1 MRGSRALR
9 ALAAFAAGALGSA
22 GCGEYAYSDAEAR
35 ARADS
40 SAAGLEVGRTVVASG
55 APDDSVRDTIAVAT
69 RGGAGAAKADSAA
82 TPDSARGAPPE
93 KQDSAERP
101 APQHPIAAPR
111 VDSTPPRRPP
121 PRRPPPAPR
130 TTVNAYLEF
139 APSERA
145 AYLDL
150 VAAHDSARGRPTFNG
165 AAEGG
170 ATVTIPLGW
179 RVVIHFANADTVPH
193 SAIVVD
199 EPDLIPDDAPAAAFG
214 QAFVRR
220 VEDGLPPGA
229 RDDIAFTANREGRF
243 LIFCGVPGHGVQGQW
258 IRLLVTSQAAVP
270 LYTP

>member
-1 MRGSRALR
+1 MRGARAPWAVAVL
-9 ALAAFAAGALGSA
+9 AAGALGPA
-22 GCGEYAYSDAEAR
+22 GCGEYAYTDAGAR

-40 SAAGLEVGRTVVASG
+40 SAAGLAVGPAVVASG
-55 APDDSVRDTIAVAT
+55 APDDSVRDTMVVAA
-69 RGGAGAAKADSAA
+69 RGGAGAPKADSAA

-93 KQDSAERP
+93 KQDTVERP
-101 APQHPIAAPR
+101 TPQHPIAAPR
-111 VDSTPPRRPP
+111 ADSTPPRRP

-139 APSERA
+139 TPSERA

-150 VAAHDSARGRPTFNG
+150 VAAYDSARGRPTFNG
-165 AAEGG
+165 AAEGA
-170 ATVTIPLGW
+170 ATATIPLGW

-199 EPDLIPDDAPAAAFG
+199 EPDLIPDDAPAAAFA

-229 RDDIAFTANREGRF
+229 RDDIAFIANREGRF

-258 IRLLVTSQAAVP
+258 IRLLVSSQAAVP